1 MCFNG
6 SDIIYKFDIL
16 GPSPKLLIFN
26 NERYKSFLSSIISI
40 IIIIF
45 VIAISIIFLIQY
57 FKYDSPIVSYS
68 KANDQRTLRTIN
80 LKDSFLIFQM
90 IDTTTYQRIDNSKVY
105 FTAKYSEIHDD
116 GFYNEFPLEVQPCEV
131 GKNLNIKYQNYV
143 ESAYTFERNIS
154 DFYCLNIENKDVNLF
169 YQPNFGN
176 SYIRLLIKVTEE
188 NNIHPEKMQ
197 TLIVNENNLID
208 HNDKDAPM
216 GEDFTYYFTNAFRSD
231 EYTEINYNF
240 QYIKYESDDGYFF
253 RNSEETNGKY
263 FSDMSFL
270 STKKE
275 GNDFNEIGV
284 IIFGMNKSN
293 YDYYQRTYKRIQSL
307 LAEIMSIISLILE
320 VGQIIISF
328 LCDKK
333 ISCELI
339 RYLMS
344 KEKKKNLTFKKNDIH
359 KLTESQE
366 NYKVNSKE
374 VKQSQINKSCKSW
387 NILNEKEL
395 GKKTNSILFIGN
407 EKNFCNFNIIRDK
420 EFASINY
427 FHIIKSYFCFKD
439 KKTKLIN
446 CCHQIIND
454 DICIENI
461 LERFYINE
469 TINNYLLNKK
479 GKKIDYI
486 KCDKFQLIEKC
497 LDNINEEFVKDI
509 TNSNIKIDKTD
520 LK

>member
-57 FKYDSPIVSYS
+57 FKYESPIVSYS
-68 KANDQRTLRTIN
+68 KANDQKTLRSIN

-90 IDTTTYQRIDNSKVY
+90 IDTTTYERIDNSKFY

-143 ESAYTFERNIS
+143 ESTYTFERNIK
-154 DFYCLNIENKDVNLF
+154 DFYCLNVENKDLYLF

-176 SYIRLLIKVTEE
+176 SYIRLFVKVQEE

-208 HNDKDAPM
+208 HNDKDAPLDE
-216 GEDFTYYFTNAFRSD
+216 GFTYYFTAAFSSD

-253 RNSEETNGKY
+253 KNSKNSNGKY
-263 FSDMSFL
+263 FSDMSFIRK
-270 STKKE
+270 KKE
-275 GNDFNEIGV
+275 GYDFNEIG
-284 IIFGMNKSN
+284 IITFGMNKSN
-293 YDYYQRTYKRIQSL
+293 YDYYQRSYKRIQAL
-307 LAEIMSIISLILE
+307 LAEIMSIISLILD

-328 LCDKK
+328 LSDKK

-344 KEKKKNLTFKKNDIH
+344 KEKKKILTFKKNDIH
-359 KLTESQE
+359 KLTESHE
-366 NYKVNSKE
+366 NNKVNSKE
-374 VKQSQINKSCKSW
+374 VRQSKINKSW
-387 NILNEKEL
+387 NILNEKEI
-395 GKKTNSILFIGN
+395 GKNTNSILFIGN
-407 EKNFCNFNIIRDK
+407 EKNFNYNIIRDK
-420 EFASINY
+420 EFTSINY
-427 FHIIKSYFCFKD
+427 FHIIKSYFCFND

-446 CCHQIIND
+446 YCHQIISD

-461 LERFYINE
+461 LQRFYINE

-486 KCDKFQLIEKC
+486 KCEKFQLIEKY
-497 LDNINEEFVKDI
+497 LGNIN
-509 TNSNIKIDKTD
+509 IKN
-520 LK
+520 